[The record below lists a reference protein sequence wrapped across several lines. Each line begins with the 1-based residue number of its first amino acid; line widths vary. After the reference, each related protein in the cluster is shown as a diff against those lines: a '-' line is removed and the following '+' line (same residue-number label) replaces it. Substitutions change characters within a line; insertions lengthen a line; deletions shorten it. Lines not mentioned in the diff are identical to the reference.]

1 MKESEVKKTNDNSIS
16 LNKFVSSTG
25 VCSRR
30 QADEWIAQGRVT
42 INGEIAQLGN
52 RVYEKDVVKVDGET
66 VRKKKKAL
74 YIAFNKPVGVVC
86 TTEQKE
92 KNNIIDYIRHPE
104 RLFPIGRLD
113 KPSQGLIF
121 LTNDGDI
128 VNKILR
134 AGNNH
139 EKEYLVTVKQLIVPE
154 FILKMRSGVQLEET
168 VTKKCKVTQI
178 NGFTFKIT
186 LTQGLNRQI
195 RRMCQALGYN
205 VSKLIRTRIMNV
217 KVNTLK
223 VGQWRELTAA
233 EMQEINEMISHSS
246 KTEEASEDRNRR
258 KLKTS
263 KKKRNTQFSPSS
275 ESKPKSK
282 SKSKSKDFNLDGE
295 ESTAKKKPAPKKRF
309 TAKSSKKRKKEAG
322 KTKSTARPRR
332 NKMKSKKKNLK

>member
-1 MKESEVKKTNDNSIS
+1 MSLTLPFYKLLKEAKEVKKTNDDSIS

-25 VCSRR
+25 LCSRR
-30 QADEWIAQGRVT
+30 QADKWIEQGRVT

-52 RVYEKDVVKVDGET
+52 RVFPKDIIKVDGET
-66 VRKKKKAL
+66 VRKKKKAI

-86 TTEQKE
+86 TTEHSE
-92 KNNIIDYIRHPE
+92 PNNIVDYINHRE

-134 AGNNH
+134 AGNSH
-139 EKEYLVTVKQLIVPE
+139 EKEYLVTVRQPIVPAFVE
-154 FILKMRSGVQLEET
+154 KMRSGVQLEET

-178 NGFTFKIT
+178 NNFIFKIT

-205 VSKLIRTRIMNV
+205 VTQLIRTRIMNV
-217 KVNTLK
+217 RVNTLK

-233 EMQEINEMISHSS
+233 EMEEINKMIADSS
-246 KTEEASEDRNRR
+246 KTEEASEDSNKRAAKTNRKKPYFKPDNQDTSSKSTPKKKR
-258 KLKTS
+258 FSTSASDS
-263 KKKRNTQFSPSS
+263 KKKKKGTDKI
-275 ESKPKSK
+275 KP
-282 SKSKSKDFNLDGE
+282 
-295 ESTAKKKPAPKKRF
+295 TAKR
-309 TAKSSKKRKKEAG
+309 
-322 KTKSTARPRR
+322 RR
-332 NKMKSKKKNLK
+332 NKMKSKKKNLE

>member
-1 MKESEVKKTNDNSIS
+1 MKELEVKKTNDNSIS

-42 INGEIAQLGN
+42 INGKVAQLGN
-52 RVYEKDVVKVDGET
+52 RVYEKDVVQVDGEIA
-66 VRKKKKAL
+66 RKKKKVL
-74 YIAFNKPVGVVC
+74 YIAFNKPVGVVS
-86 TTEQKE
+86 TTEHKE
-92 KNNIIDYIRHPE
+92 KNNIIDYINHTE
-104 RLFPIGRLD
+104 RLFPVGRLD

-154 FILKMRSGVQLEET
+154 FILKMRDGVQLEET
-168 VTKKCKVTQI
+168 VTKKCKVKQI

-195 RRMCQALGYN
+195 RRMCQSLGYN

-223 VGQWRELTAA
+223 VGQWRELTSI
-233 EMQEINEMISHSS
+233 EMQEINDMISHSS

-275 ESKPKSK
+275 ESKSK
-282 SKSKSKDFNLDGE
+282 PKSKDFNIDSE
-295 ESTAKKKPAPKKRF
+295 ESPVKKKTAPKKRF
-309 TAKSSKKRKKEAG
+309 TAKSSKKRKKEAA
-322 KTKSTARPRR
+322 KTKSTSRPRR

>member
-52 RVYEKDVVKVDGET
+52 RVFPKDVVQVDGER
-66 VRKKKKAL
+66 VRKKKKVL
-74 YIAFNKPVGVVC
+74 YIAFNKPVGVVS
-86 TTEQKE
+86 TTEHKE
-92 KNNIIDYIRHPE
+92 KNNIIDYINHSE

-154 FILKMRSGVQLEET
+154 FILKMRDGVQLEET
-168 VTKKCKVTQI
+168 VTKKCKVKQI
-178 NGFTFKIT
+178 NSFTFKIT

-195 RRMCQALGYN
+195 RRMCQSLGYN
-205 VSKLIRTRIMNV
+205 VAKLIRTRIMNV

-223 VGQWRELTAA
+223 VGQWRELTST

-258 KLKTS
+258 KRKTS
-263 KKKRNTQFSPSS
+263 KKKRNSQFLPSS

-282 SKSKSKDFNLDGE
+282 SKPKDFQVDSE
-295 ESTAKKKPAPKKRF
+295 ESPAKKKPAPKRRF
-309 TAKSSKKRKKEAG
+309 TAKSSKKRKKETA
-322 KTKSTARPRR
+322 KTKSTAKPRR

>member
-1 MKESEVKKTNDNSIS
+1 MKKTNDDSIS

-25 VCSRR
+25 LCSRR
-30 QADEWIAQGRVT
+30 QADQWIAQGRVT

-52 RVYEKDVVKVDGET
+52 RVFPKDAVQVDGET
-66 VRKKKKAL
+66 VRRKKKTL

-86 TTEQKE
+86 TTEHKE
-92 KNNIIDYIRHPE
+92 KNNIIDYINHPE

-205 VSKLIRTRIMNV
+205 VTKLIRTRIMNV

-233 EMQEINEMISHSS
+233 EMQEINDMIAHSS
-246 KTEEASEDRNRR
+246 KTEEASEDSNRR

-263 KKKRNTQFSPSS
+263 KKKRNTNFSPSS
-275 ESKPKSK
+275 GSK
-282 SKSKSKDFNLDGE
+282 SKGYKADNNESSSKSK
-295 ESTAKKKPAPKKRF
+295 KYPPKKRF
-309 TAKSSKKRKKEAG
+309 SASSKKKKKGEE
-322 KTKSTARPRR
+322 KIKSTAKRRR
-332 NKMKSKKKNLK
+332 NKMSSKKKNLD